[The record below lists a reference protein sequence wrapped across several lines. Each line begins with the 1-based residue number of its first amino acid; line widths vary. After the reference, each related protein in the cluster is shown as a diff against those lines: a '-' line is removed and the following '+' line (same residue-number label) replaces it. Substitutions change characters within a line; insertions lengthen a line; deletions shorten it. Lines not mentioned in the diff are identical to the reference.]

1 MFLKRSVHQNT
12 LRLFASALIAFLVLV
27 CRGNKW
33 RGIRKRMMPGSYH
46 QMWIGPARKRSTIHC
61 NNQSKLYLPLV
72 SNQHVWCVFASRAGI
87 LDLKR
92 IWPKRRIFS
101 TEMQKARFE
110 DPPTMVLG
118 PSHKLQ
124 MRNSVLFISKWS
136 KSWKI
141 MRRNQTKSL
150 RVRTKTTILY
160 WNDKAIICLTL
171 SLSHKANLAQY
182 INSAPLPSLP
192 SW

>member
-72 SNQHVWCVFASRAGI
+72 SNQHVWCVLASRAGI
-87 LDLKR
+87 SDLNR
-92 IWPKRRIFS
+92 IWSKRRIFS
-101 TEMQKARFE
+101 TEMQKLWFE

-118 PSHKLQ
+118 PSPKLQ
-124 MRNSVLFISKWS
+124 MRNSAVLYLLVSD
-136 KSWKI
+136 
-141 MRRNQTKSL
+141 QTLERLWDEVKRKGL
-150 RVRTKTTILY
+150 RVRTKTTTLY

-192 SW
+192 